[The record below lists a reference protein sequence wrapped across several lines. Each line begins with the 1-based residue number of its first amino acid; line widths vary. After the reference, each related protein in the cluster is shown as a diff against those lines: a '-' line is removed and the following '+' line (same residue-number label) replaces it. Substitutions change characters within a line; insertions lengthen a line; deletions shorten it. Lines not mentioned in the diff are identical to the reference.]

1 MVDARK
7 VQGAIAERVEKAV
20 LYLRMSDERQ
30 EHSIPAQR
38 EELLRYAEK
47 HGYQVLREYLDE
59 AISGDDTRRRVGF
72 LRMRED
78 AQQGEFS
85 VVLCWDQDRFGRFD
99 PIEGGHWI
107 LPFRDAGVRLETI
120 AQGKIDWNDFAGR
133 LIYLV
138 QQEGKHAYLRD
149 LSRNV
154 ARGQLNAANNGRG
167 GTGGRAPSGYK
178 QRNGEILV
186 DPEWAALVR
195 RIFKEYLKAG
205 ASLRSV
211 ANLLNSEGVLTAKG
225 NKWTSTA
232 IRDILLNRKYTGT
245 FVRFANRVGKYHA
258 IQDGEIVER
267 RKTDS
272 PEKPEPMI
280 REDNHEAIIDR
291 RTFERAQAKLAK
303 NQNRCAHRNGYQY
316 IFTGLLRCGD
326 CGGPMNGR
334 PSHNG
339 SGITRRRYE
348 CNAYHIKGASV
359 CHANGIAEAPLMDLV
374 VRKLQEHVLSEVAIE
389 KLLTAYRKRLAARR
403 KVVPVDDG
411 RLRKQIANLS
421 QQIDQGAERVF
432 SAPAGIVGTLYAKLD
447 RLRAERDRLQAQLDA
462 AGQAEIGP
470 AALDDEKVEEAAR
483 VLRDMRE
490 AFQDAEPEEIRELLS
505 PLVAKVEL
513 HFDHERHGKLERNP
527 FKHGTIFVRPTEP
540 QLSLLLGSSEGSRSR
555 SRPGQA
561 VGRRG

>member
-1 MVDARK
+1 MVTRK
-7 VQGAIAERVEKAV
+7 APPSNAERVEKAV

-38 EELLRYAEK
+38 QELLKYAEK

-154 ARGQLNAANNGRG
+154 TRGFLNAAKDGRG
-167 GTGGRAPSGYK
+167 GTGGRAPVGY
-178 QRNGEILV
+178 RHEGEEVLV
-186 DPEWAALVR
+186 DEKWAEIIR
-195 RIFKEYLKAG
+195 MIFREYLKPD
-205 ASLRSV
+205 ASIRSV
-211 ANLLNSEGVLTAKG
+211 AEILNTKGILTTRG
-225 NKWTSTA
+225 NKWSITA
-232 IRDILLNRKYTGT
+232 VRDVLTNRKYTGA
-245 FVRFANRVGKYHA
+245 FIRFKDRVGKYHA

-272 PEKPEPMI
+272 AEKPEPMI
-280 REDNHEAIIDR
+280 REHNHEAIIDK
-291 RTFERAQAKLAK
+291 RTFDRAQAKLAK
-303 NQNRCAHRNGYQY
+303 NQRKCAHRDGYQY

-359 CHANGIAEAPLMDLV
+359 CHANGIAEAELMDV
-374 VRKLQEHVLSEVAIE
+374 VVSKLQDHLFSELAIE
-389 KLLTAYRKRLAARR
+389 KLLSLYRKRLAARR
-403 KVVPVDDG
+403 KAVPVDDG
-411 RLRKQIANLS
+411 RLRKRLDEINR
-421 QQIDQGAERVF
+421 QIDQGAERVL
-432 SAPAGIVGTLYAKLD
+432 SAPEKLVSTIYAKLD
-447 RLRAERDRLQAQLDA
+447 KLRVERDRLQGQLEA
-462 AGQAEIGP
+462 TGQAETAP
-470 AALDDEKVEEAAR
+470 DALDDEKVEEAAR

-490 AFQDAEPEEIRELLS
+490 AFQDAEPAEVRELLS
-505 PLVAKVEL
+505 PLVSKVEL

-540 QLSLLLGSSEGSRSR
+540 QLSTLLGSSESPATYPSPR
-555 SRPGQA
+555 
-561 VGRRG
+561 

>member
-1 MVDARK
+1 MVVRDQRP
-7 VQGAIAERVEKAV
+7 ESCV

-38 EELLRYAEK
+38 QELLRYAEK
-47 HGYQVLREYLDE
+47 HDYRVLREYLDE

-154 ARGQLNAANNGRG
+154 TRGFLNAAKNGRG
-167 GTGGRAPSGYK
+167 GTGGRAPTGYK
-178 QRNGEILV
+178 QRNGEIVV

-195 RIFKEYLKAG
+195 RIYNEYLNAG

-211 ANLLNSEGVLTAKG
+211 ANLLNSEGIVTARG
-225 NKWTSTA
+225 NKWSIGTV
-232 IRDILLNRKYTGT
+232 REILTNRKYTGA
-245 FVRFANRVGKYHA
+245 FVRFKYRVGKYHA

-272 PEKPEPMI
+272 PEKPEPMVV
-280 REDNHEAIIDR
+280 EDHHEAIIDQ
-291 RTFERAQAKLAK
+291 RTFERVQAKLGK
-303 NQNRCAHRNGYQY
+303 KQKRTAHRIGYQY

-326 CGGPMNGR
+326 CGGPMYGH
-334 PSHNG
+334 PSRNG
-339 SGITRRRYE
+339 SGIPRHRYE
-348 CNAYHIKGASV
+348 CHDLPYQGFFRLSRQRHRMRPRYWTWLSAS
-359 CHANGIAEAPLMDLV
+359 
-374 VRKLQEHVLSEVAIE
+374 
-389 KLLTAYRKRLAARR
+389 
-403 KVVPVDDG
+403 
-411 RLRKQIANLS
+411 
-421 QQIDQGAERVF
+421 
-432 SAPAGIVGTLYAKLD
+432 
-447 RLRAERDRLQAQLDA
+447 
-462 AGQAEIGP
+462 
-470 AALDDEKVEEAAR
+470 
-483 VLRDMRE
+483 
-490 AFQDAEPEEIRELLS
+490 
-505 PLVAKVEL
+505 
-513 HFDHERHGKLERNP
+513 
-527 FKHGTIFVRPTEP
+527 FKSTCFPKW
-540 QLSLLLGSSEGSRSR
+540 QSRSC
-555 SRPGQA
+555 
-561 VGRRG
+561 

>member
-1 MVDARK
+1 MVKPRK
-7 VQGAIAERVEKAV
+7 APPSNAERVEKAV

-38 EELLRYAEK
+38 EELCRYAEK

-59 AISGDDTRRRVGF
+59 AISGDDTGRRVGF

-78 AQQGEFS
+78 AQSGEFS

-107 LPFRDAGVRLETI
+107 LPFRNAGVRLETI

-154 ARGQLNAANNGRG
+154 TRGFLNSANNGRG
-167 GTGGRAPSGYK
+167 GTGGRAPAGYK
-178 QRNGEILV
+178 QRDGEILV

-195 RIFKEYLKAG
+195 RIYQEYLKPA

-211 ANLLNSEGVLTAKG
+211 ANLLNSEGILTARG
-225 NKWTSTA
+225 GKWSITTV
-232 IRDILLNRKYTGT
+232 RDTLTNRKYTGA
-245 FVRFANRVGKYHA
+245 FVRFKYRVGKYHA
-258 IQDGEIVER
+258 IQDGEIVSR

-272 PEKPEPMI
+272 PEKPEPMV
-280 REDNHEAIIDR
+280 REDNHEAIIDK
-291 RTFERAQAKLAK
+291 RTFERVQAKLAK
-303 NQNRCAHRNGYQY
+303 NQRHCAHRNGYQY

-326 CGGPMNGR
+326 CGSPMNGR
-334 PSHNG
+334 PSRNG

-359 CHANGIAEAPLMDLV
+359 CHANGIAEAPLVDLV
-374 VRKLQEHVLSEVAIE
+374 VHKLQQHVLSESAIE
-389 KLLTAYRKRLAARR
+389 KLLSLYRKRLAARR
-403 KVVPVDDG
+403 NAIPADDG
-411 RLRKQIANLS
+411 RLRKRIAEID
-421 QQIDQGAERVF
+421 QQLEQGAERVF

-447 RLRAERDRLQAQLDA
+447 RLRVERDRLQAQLNA
-462 AGQAEIGP
+462 IGEAESGP

-483 VLRDMRE
+483 VLRDLRE
-490 AFQDAEPEEIRELLS
+490 AFQDAEPGEVGELLS
-505 PLVAKVEL
+505 PLVSKIEL
-513 HFDHERHGKLERNP
+513 HFDHVRHGKLERNP

-540 QLSLLLGSSEGSRSR
+540 QLSLLLGSSD
-555 SRPGQA
+555 
-561 VGRRG
+561 VLV

>member
-1 MVDARK
+1 MAK
-7 VQGAIAERVEKAV
+7 AILPKAERVENAV

-38 EELLRYAEK
+38 EELLKYAEK
-47 HGYQVLREYLDE
+47 HNYRVLREYLDE

-154 ARGQLNAANNGRG
+154 ARGQLNAAKNGRG
-167 GTGGRAPSGYK
+167 GTGGRAPTGYK
-178 QRNGEILV
+178 QRNGEIVV

-195 RIFKEYLKAG
+195 RIYKEYLKAG

-211 ANLLNSEGVLTAKG
+211 ANLLNSEGILSARGRKWNITTVRDVLT
-225 NKWTSTA
+225 
-232 IRDILLNRKYTGT
+232 NRKYTGA
-245 FVRFANRVGKYHA
+245 FVRFKTRTGKYHA
-258 IQDGEIVER
+258 IQDGEIVTR
-267 RKTDS
+267 RKTDAR
-272 PEKPEPMI
+272 EKPEPMV
-280 REDNHEAIIDR
+280 REDNHEAIIDK
-291 RTFERAQAKLAK
+291 RTFERVQAKLAK
-303 NQNRCAHRNGYQY
+303 NQTHTAHRNGNQY

-326 CGGPMNGR
+326 CGGIMYGR
-334 PSHNG
+334 PSPNG
-339 SGITRRRYE
+339 SGDPRYRYE
-348 CNAYHIKGASV
+348 CQTWHIKGSSA
-359 CHANGIAEAPLMDLV
+359 CHANGMYETPLLDV
-374 VRKLQEHVLSEVAIE
+374 VVQKLQEHVLSEEAIE
-389 KLLTAYRKRLAARR
+389 KLLIAYRKRLAARR
-403 KVVPVDDG
+403 KSVPVDDG
-411 RLRKQIANLS
+411 RLQKQIAALNK
-421 QQIDQGAERVF
+421 QIDQGAERVF

-447 RLRAERDRLQAQLDA
+447 KLRVERDRLQAQLDA
-462 AGQAEIGP
+462 TGQPENDSS
-470 AALDDEKVEEAAR
+470 ALDDEKVEEAAR
-483 VLRDMRE
+483 VLRDMRN
-490 AFQDAEPEEIRELLS
+490 AFQDAEPAEVRELLS
-505 PLVAKVEL
+505 PLVSKVEL

-527 FKHGTIFVRPTEP
+527 FTHGTIFVCPTEP
-540 QLSLLLGSSEGSRSR
+540 QLSMLLGSSGGSRSK

-561 VGRRG
+561 AGRRH